1 VITEDI
7 QALTTQLARD
17 PSSLVFLPLAEALR
31 RRGQFESA
39 LTVAEQGAL
48 RYPEMAGAYD
58 LLARIRSD
66 RGEGDLA
73 FDAWTT
79 VLRLDPDHVGAHKG
93 LAFLCYRAGDH
104 ARSLRDL
111 ERGVDLAPGD
121 AALRGALDRVRE
133 ATGAKRVPGFTE
145 PAPDPGRALEPEPG
159 QALLVD
165 REGRVLAGRVH
176 DVRGVDAGDAV
187 AAALAGVT
195 REAERAAR
203 LLGLGPWRRIALE
216 GGPAHMELR
225 SPTSDSVLLVM
236 RPREIPAG
244 RLALL
249 AERAAASARRW
260 LEELV

>member
-1 VITEDI
+1 M
-7 QALTTQLARD
+7 
-17 PSSLVFLPLAEALR
+17 
-31 RRGQFESA
+31 
-39 LTVAEQGAL
+39 AEQGAA
-48 RYPEMAGAYD
+48 RYPEMSGAYD
-58 LLARIRSD
+58 LLARIQSD

-79 VLRLDPDHVGAHKG
+79 VLRLDPDHIGAHKG
-93 LAFLCYRAGDH
+93 LAFLCFRSGDH
-104 ARSLRDL
+104 ARSLRYL
-111 ERGVDLAPGD
+111 ERAVELAPGD
-121 AALRGALDRVRE
+121 GALRGALDRVRE
-133 ATGAKRVPGFTE
+133 ATGARLVPGFTE
-145 PAPDPGRALEPEPG
+145 PAPDPTRALEPEPG

-165 REGRVLAGRVH
+165 REGRVLAG
-176 DVRGVDAGDAV
+176 GVSDANGQDAGDAV

-195 REAERAAR
+195 KEAERAAR

-249 AERAAASARRW
+249 AERAASSARRW